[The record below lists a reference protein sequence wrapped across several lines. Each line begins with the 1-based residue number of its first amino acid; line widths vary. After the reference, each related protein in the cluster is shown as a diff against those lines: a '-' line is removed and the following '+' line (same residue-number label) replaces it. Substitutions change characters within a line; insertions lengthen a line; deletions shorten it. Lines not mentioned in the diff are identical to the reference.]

1 MYTPIEPGWLRNRI
15 YEITMTESVPRL
27 FPRFSTDQL
36 SAALEDTLVV
46 LLTGPRQCGKTTLVR
61 EWLEG
66 DRNYV
71 TLDDDTVL
79 AAALD
84 DPMGFVRGMDRVII
98 DEIQRAPDLLRA
110 IKLSVDNDRTPG
122 RFLITGSANILA
134 LPQLSES
141 LAGRLALV
149 ELFPLSRSEVLN
161 ARPHFLEAVL
171 QGSVPEPNEMTIG
184 TDLVDTVLIGGY
196 PEMLRRRDPNRRRA
210 WARNY
215 LATLVRRDVTA
226 IAEVDK
232 QEQMLRLFRALAH
245 HAGQLTNFAAL
256 AGQVGLDD
264 KTARRYVVLLEQLY
278 VVRRLEPWF
287 RNRLKRL
294 VKTPKLH
301 FLDSGLLS
309 ATVGATRE
317 RIAKD
322 RSTFGALLESFVFAE
337 ITRQSAWLDD
347 PCVLHHYR
355 DKDQDEVDLVVED
368 FTGGVAGIEVKA
380 SATVS
385 ARDFRGM
392 KKLSRAAGQDF
403 RGGVVLYDGENIVPF
418 GDRLFAAPLSSL
430 WASSMSAS
438 SARG

>member
-1 MYTPIEPGWLRNRI
+1 MTDPAPG
-15 YEITMTESVPRL
+15 L
-27 FPRFSTDQL
+27 FPRFSADQL
-36 SAALEDTLVV
+36 STALEDTPVV
-46 LLTGPRQCGKTTLVR
+46 MLTGPRQCGKTTLVR
-61 EWLEG
+61 ELLEG
-66 DRNYV
+66 DRTYV

-84 DPMGFVRGMDRVII
+84 DPMGMVRGLDRVII

-122 RFLITGSANILA
+122 RFLLTGSANVLA

-141 LAGRLALV
+141 LAGRIALI
-149 ELFPLSRSEVLN
+149 ELYPLSRSEIRN
-161 ARPHFLEAVL
+161 ARPRFLEEVL
-171 QGSVPEPNEMTIG
+171 QGSVPEPADMTIG
-184 TDLVDTVLIGGY
+184 PDLVDTVLIGGY
-196 PEMLRRRDPNRRRA
+196 PDMLQRSEPNRRRA
-210 WARNY
+210 WARDYVN
-215 LATLVRRDVTA
+215 TLVRRDLTD
-226 IAEVDK
+226 IAEVDR
-232 QEQMLRLFRALAH
+232 QEQMLRLFQALAH
-245 HAGQLTNFAAL
+245 HSGQLTNFAAL

-264 KTARRYVVLLEQLY
+264 KTARRYTVLLEQLY

-309 ATVGATRE
+309 ATVGVTHE
-317 RIAKD
+317 RLGKD
-322 RSTFGALLESFVFAE
+322 RSAFGALLESFVFAE
-337 ITRQSAWLDD
+337 ITRQSAWMDD

-368 FTGGVAGIEVKA
+368 FTGGVAGIEIKA

-392 KKLSRAAGQDF
+392 KKLSRAAGKDF
-403 RGGVVLYDGENIVPF
+403 RSGVVLYDGENVVPF

-430 WASSMSAS
+430 WASSTSAAS
-438 SARG
+438 VRG